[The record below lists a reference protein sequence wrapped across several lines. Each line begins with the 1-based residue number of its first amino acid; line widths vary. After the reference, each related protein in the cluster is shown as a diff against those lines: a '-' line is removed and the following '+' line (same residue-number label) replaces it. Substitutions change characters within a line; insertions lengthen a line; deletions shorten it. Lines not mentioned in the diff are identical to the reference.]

1 VHYCIIKWNST
12 RWLPWSF
19 QTWRWCSCYFG
30 EKHTLM
36 SPEWSEIWTMFALQM
51 NTIPHHVWRLLLLTV
66 KFIETRTPPVEDAMI
81 PITTPSQPVCS
92 VNTRTSTAQRLL
104 LAGWHHSVCRVD
116 TLSTTPTINGQLAS
130 PLQTLV
136 VLIIVMIPQG
146 SSCYLQ
152 FSWKT
157 CVLKTVCELK
167 WLFSTF
173 THVEIYRVL
182 ICITVAA
189 AILEIKT
196 SCMSVRSEQ
205 DDKMKLVSHNNDV
218 VENSIKN

>member
-1 VHYCIIKWNST
+1 V
-12 RWLPWSF
+12 
-19 QTWRWCSCYFG
+19 
-30 EKHTLM
+30 
-36 SPEWSEIWTMFALQM
+36 
-51 NTIPHHVWRLLLLTV
+51 
-66 KFIETRTPPVEDAMI
+66 
-81 PITTPSQPVCS
+81 
-92 VNTRTSTAQRLL
+92 
-104 LAGWHHSVCRVD
+104 
-116 TLSTTPTINGQLAS
+116 STTPTINGQLAS
-130 PLQTLV
+130 PLPTLV

-152 FSWKT
+152 FSSKT

-173 THVEIYRVL
+173 PHVEIYRVL